1 MNTQL
6 AEYILLEKFKSEPF
20 HNLFLLNN
28 ICPKTTAYGGTCS
41 DKTLSYL
48 AEVKAAGFEAYLHS
62 ACIGGED
69 IHRLVR
75 LEIGG
80 RRYFA
85 DIGNGW
91 PSIQLFSAD
100 TPVTYGCYG
109 MRYRTTIDNGVIT
122 VYHLKRGIEKIQM
135 KIDIAPKSESIIY
148 QSIEGRFSSNRTY
161 PFGSELR
168 FSMVVGDRFLFVRG
182 TRLEIY
188 SHYGYEEISNIN
200 MKDLKSVIVKYF
212 DYDIT
217 PIFLQTI

>member
-1 MNTQL
+1 MSIQL
-6 AEYILLEKFKSEPF
+6 AEYILLKKFKREPF

-28 ICPKTTAYGGTCS
+28 IHPKTTAYGGTCS

-75 LEIGG
+75 LEIEGG
-80 RRYFA
+80 RYFA

-100 TPVTYGCYG
+100 TPVTYECYG
-109 MRYRTTIDNGVIT
+109 MRYRTVIENGVIT

-135 KIDIAPKSESIIY
+135 EIDIAVKPESMIYKSIKD
-148 QSIEGRFSSNRTY
+148 RFSSNITY
-161 PFGSELR
+161 PFSNELR
-168 FSMVVGDRFLFVRG
+168 FSMVVGDRFLFVRD
-182 TRLEIY
+182 TQLEIY
-188 SHYGYEEISNIN
+188 SHDGYEEISNIH
-200 MKDLKSVIVKYF
+200 MKNLESTIVNHF
-212 DYDIT
+212 DYDIR
-217 PIFLQTI
+217 PILTQAI